1 MTMSVEPNSGRRA
14 VRFSW
19 IALGV
24 FAALT
29 VVLTWP
35 LAANLSSRMPGTATW
50 AFDESTFAW
59 NIWYFKHALLD
70 LHTSPLHSELIW
82 YPLGIDLILYTYNF
96 FNALI
101 GLPLV
106 VAADVPLA
114 SNVTLL
120 VATALSGFGA
130 YLLALY
136 VLRNAYAAEP
146 ALDARRATPHLRLAA
161 LLAGLIYA
169 FASNRAVYAA
179 LGHYDM
185 VTTQWLPFYAL
196 YLLKTL
202 REARLKNA
210 FLAGLFLAL
219 AALAEMIFASFLAL
233 FTLIVLAA
241 CWRAGAHR
249 GGRRPPAGADAAP
262 VRTPC
267 APTWRG
273 ALGRLIVVGLVAGL
287 IWSPALIP
295 IAREFVTADYAL
307 TGWGESLKLS
317 ADLVGL
323 VTPTDLNPLATGAVR
338 GAVDPAVHWQ
348 AALRRVEEGKGRFSD
363 INTVFL
369 GFVTLALAA
378 MGAVV
383 GRRRAAVWTW
393 TALTFGVLALGP
405 LLQINGRY
413 RFGLDNLLPEG
424 VTFPLPFALLHFIP
438 FVNANRAP
446 NRNSVLLMLGVA
458 MLAAMGAAWL
468 LAQIAN
474 RQSPIAE
481 GRARGATL
489 IAGLVA
495 GVLAVGILLEHL
507 AIPLPTTDARTP
519 EVYRLIAAEPG
530 EFAVMQLPLGW
541 RNSFGVLGS
550 EQTNLQYF
558 QTVHGK
564 PMIGGNI
571 SRAPA
576 YKMDYFGRIPLFK
589 ALTDLEMYRP
599 VDPQTDAAARASAAD
614 LMALYDVRYFITT
627 PAIPGRFPY
636 QDTFQQTEAYALA
649 VLPLEKPAF
658 WEGGGYKAYRV
669 IQQPVRL
676 PFRVDVGT
684 PGAEPYLGA
693 GWDVRTDEQPYG
705 ATANWVVGRTAELY
719 LPLSAAQA
727 VTLRLAIAPLGYA
740 GAAPQKLSIRVNDAL
755 VLREHELTA
764 GWQTVTAAVPAS
776 ATRRG
781 PNRVRLEFAW
791 AVSPRRA
798 FPDGASR
805 AVIGATGV
813 ASPVN
818 LEAHAFSE
826 AFISAFTADGR
837 EVKASASR
845 RGYNVAVFDPRSGA
859 LLDQRGFDTAANA
872 YEADALAAYLD
883 AIPRGRIV
891 AVATKG
897 DAGRHLTPAAADAL
911 RRLGSHVAAADE
923 LAGRAHALIGVQG
936 AGPGTAAEAIRP
948 DDAFVRVAGDFRT
961 LAAAVDWVEWGE

>member
-1 MTMSVEPNSGRRA
+1 MPMPVEPSPVRRA
-14 VRFSW
+14 ARFTG

-24 FAALT
+24 FVALT

-59 NIWYFKHALLD
+59 NLWYFKHALLD

-106 VAADVPLA
+106 VAANVPLA

-120 VATALSGFGA
+120 LATALSGFGA
-130 YLLALY
+130 YLLACY
-136 VLRNAYAAEP
+136 VLTTSDP
-146 ALDARRATPHLRLAA
+146 HARVPVRLAA

-202 REARLKNA
+202 RESGLKNA
-210 FLAGLFLAL
+210 LLAGLFLAL

-233 FTLIVLAA
+233 FTLIVLLSLWREWPRRWAA
-241 CWRAGAHR
+241 LARLAL
-249 GGRRPPAGADAAP
+249 AAATAA
-262 VRTPC
+262 V
-267 APTWRG
+267 
-273 ALGRLIVVGLVAGL
+273 

-295 IAREFVTADYAL
+295 IGREFLTGDYAL

-338 GAVDPAVHWQ
+338 GAVEPIAHWQ
-348 AALRRVEEGKGRFSD
+348 AALRRVEEGKGRFGD

-369 GFVTLALAA
+369 GWVTLALAVVGV
-378 MGAVV
+378 GA
-383 GRRRAAVWTW
+383 GRRRPALWTW
-393 TALTFGVLALGP
+393 TALAFGVLALGP

-413 RFGLDNLLPEG
+413 RFSLDNLLPEG
-424 VTFPLPFALLHFIP
+424 VTFPLPFVLLHFIP

-446 NRNSVLLMLGVA
+446 NRNSVLLMLGLA

-468 LAQIAN
+468 LEQIA
-474 RQSPIAE
+474 RRRSSVA
-481 GRARGATL
+481 GHLSFRAPLA
-489 IAGLVA
+489 AGLVA
-495 GVLAVGILLEHL
+495 GTLAVGILLEHL
-507 AIPLPTTDARTP
+507 AVPLPTTDARVP

-530 EFAVMQLPLGW
+530 EFAVLQLPLGW

-564 PMIGGNI
+564 PLIGGNI

-589 ALTDLEMYRP
+589 ALTDLEMYRQ
-599 VDPQTDAAARASAAD
+599 VDPQTDAAARAAAAD
-614 LMALYDVRYFITT
+614 LMTLYDVRYFITT
-627 PAIPGRFPY
+627 PAIPGRYPY
-636 QDTFQQTEAYALA
+636 QDTIHQTEAYALA

-658 WEGGGYKAYRV
+658 WEGDGYKAYRV
-669 IQQPVRL
+669 IQKPVRL
-676 PFRVDVGT
+676 PLRVDVGV

-693 GWDVRTDEQPYG
+693 GWDVRTDEQPYN

-719 LPLSAAQA
+719 LPLSAPTD
-727 VTLRLAIAPLGYA
+727 VTLRLAVAPLGYA
-740 GAAPQKLSIRVNDAL
+740 GAPPQKLSIRVNDAP
-755 VLREHELTA
+755 VLRDYELAA
-764 GWQTVTAAVPAS
+764 GWQTVTAAVPAT

-798 FPDGASR
+798 FPDPVSR

-837 EVKASASR
+837 EVKASVGR

-859 LLDQRGFDTAANA
+859 LLNQRGFDTAANA
-872 YEADALAAYLD
+872 YEADGLAAYLN

-891 AVATKG
+891 VVATKG

-911 RRLGSHVAAADE
+911 RRLGSRITSADD

-936 AGPGTAAEAIRP
+936 AGPGTAAEVIQP

-961 LAAAVDWVEWGE
+961 LAAAVDWVAWGE